1 MIFSFFIRETG
12 RRGGMLSLQ
21 EMWAV
26 AAFIDTQKR
35 PEITGRTSAGEKR

>member
-1 MIFSFFIRETG
+1 
-12 RRGGMLSLQ
+12 MLSLQ